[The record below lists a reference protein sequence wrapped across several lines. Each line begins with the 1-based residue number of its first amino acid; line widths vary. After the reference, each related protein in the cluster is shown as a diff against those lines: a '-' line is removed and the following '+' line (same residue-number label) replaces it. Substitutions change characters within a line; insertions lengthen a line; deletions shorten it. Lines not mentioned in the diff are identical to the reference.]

1 MAKNNKNSK
10 KGKEKLNNKVV
21 DKEISNNKDKHGLIQ
36 NMPHILDFSE
46 YKMITNIEDINN
58 TENLGTNTTKNQKNS
73 KFETLKIEINK
84 YYEVEIPKNT
94 KKYGNIILPK
104 NTDKNTD
111 NEKYKNKKIILEDF
125 KDETSKYALKNI
137 NNIKSDILTNISMNL
152 ATGLKNKITGRKTI
166 YITDNVPLM
175 GHTAFGVIDRGTN
188 IIQVRGHSGCNIRCP
203 FCSVDEGTPSKS
215 RINDYYVDI
224 DHLMNTFEQV
234 VNYKGNNRLE
244 AHLDGQ
250 GEPTLY
256 HPLPE
261 LVERLNNVVEKGNG
275 IVSIQ
280 TNGVNLSYKLIDELE
295 EAGLHRINMSI
306 NAMDEKFAKGMS
318 GKKTYDIERIKEMAE
333 YVKNSKIHLL
343 IAPLLLP
350 NYNDEEFRKV
360 IDYAVE
366 LQSRV
371 PQNTINPIT
380 DKLNPILGVQ
390 LCLTYQF
397 GRKVP
402 NMKLWDFKKFY
413 EFLNNLENEYTKQ
426 GLNVHL
432 KTPLKYYGSRPVKRI
447 PCPFSLNETVEGV
460 KVIAEGRIYGEVI
473 GMARDR
479 VIQIINCKNT
489 EKLLGNTVNVKIHRV
504 KDNIIVATL
513 C

>member
-1 MAKNNKNSK
+1 MAKDNKKRKNNKHDENLST
-10 KGKEKLNNKVV
+10 EA
-21 DKEISNNKDKHGLIQ
+21 
-36 NMPHILDFSE
+36 PHILDFSN
-46 YKMITNIEDINN
+46 YKMITRIEDKA
-58 TENLGTNTTKNQKNS
+58 ENK
-73 KFETLKIEINK
+73 KFEMLKIGINK
-84 YYEVEIPKNT
+84 YYEVEIPKNV
-94 KKYGNIILPK
+94 KKYGNITIP
-104 NTDKNTD
+104 NNSEDKD
-111 NEKYKNKKIILEDF
+111 EKDEKDESFNKKIILDDF
-125 KDETSKYALKNI
+125 KDEMSKYALKNI

-152 ATGLKNKITGRKTI
+152 ASNLKNKVTGRKTI
-166 YITDNVPLM
+166 YVTENIPLM

-224 DHLMNTFEQV
+224 DHLINTFERV
-234 VNYKGNNRLE
+234 VGYKGNNKLE

-250 GEPTLY
+250 GEPMLY

-261 LVERLNNVVEKGNG
+261 LVERLNDVVSKGSG

-280 TNGVNLSYKLIDELE
+280 SNGVNLSYKLIDELE
-295 EAGLHRINMSI
+295 EAGLHRINLSI
-306 NAMDEKFAKGMS
+306 NAMDEKFSKGLS
-318 GKKTYDIERIKEMAE
+318 GKKTYNIEKIKEMAE

-350 NYNDEEFRKV
+350 GYNDEEFRKV
-360 IDYAVE
+360 IDYAVD
-366 LQSRV
+366 LQNRI

-380 DKLNPILGVQ
+380 NKLNPILGVQ

-402 NMKLWDFKKFY
+402 NMKIWDFKKFY
-413 EFLNNLENEYTKQ
+413 ELLNTLENEYTKQ
-426 GLNVHL
+426 GFDVHL
-432 KTPLKYYGSRPVKRI
+432 KTPLKYYGSRPMRRI
-447 PCPFSLNETVEGV
+447 PCPFSLNETVENV
-460 KVIAEGRIYGEVI
+460 KVVAEGRIFGEVI
-473 GMARDR
+473 GIARDR

-504 KDNIIVATL
+504 KDNVIVATL

>member
-1 MAKNNKNSK
+1 MAKNNKK
-10 KGKEKLNNKVV
+10 RKNNKH
-21 DKEISNNKDKHGLIQ
+21 DENLSTDL
-36 NMPHILDFSE
+36 PHILDFSS
-46 YKMITNIEDINN
+46 YKMITSIEDKKENEIESKTESK
-58 TENLGTNTTKNQKNS
+58 TENKKENKKEKRNN
-73 KFETLKIEINK
+73 KFEMLKIGINK
-84 YYEVEIPKNT
+84 YYEVEIPKNV
-94 KKYGNIILPK
+94 KKYGNITIPK
-104 NTDKNTD
+104 ENPKE
-111 NEKYKNKKIILEDF
+111 NEKDGECSNKKIILEDF
-125 KDETSKYALKNI
+125 KDETSKYDLKNI

-152 ATGLKNKITGRKTI
+152 ASNLKNKVTGRKTI
-166 YITDNVPLM
+166 YITENIPLI

-224 DHLMNTFEQV
+224 DHLMNTFERV
-234 VNYKGNNRLE
+234 VEYKGNNKIE

-261 LVERLNNVVEKGNG
+261 LVERLNDVVKKGSG

-280 TNGVNLSYKLIDELE
+280 SNGVNLSYKLINELE
-295 EAGLHRINMSI
+295 EAGLHRINLSI
-306 NAMDEKFAKGMS
+306 NAMDEKFSKGLS
-318 GKKTYDIERIKEMAE
+318 GKKSYDIERIKEMAE
-333 YVKNSKIHLL
+333 YIKNSKIHLL

-350 NYNDEEFRKV
+350 GYNDEEFRKV
-360 IDYAVE
+360 IDYAVD
-366 LQSRV
+366 LQNKV
-371 PQNTINPIT
+371 PQDTINPIT
-380 DKLNPILGVQ
+380 NKLNPILGVQ

-402 NMKLWDFKKFY
+402 NMKIWDFKKFY
-413 EFLNNLENEYTKQ
+413 ELLGNLENEYAKK
-426 GLNVHL
+426 GIKVHL
-432 KTPLKYYGSRPVKRI
+432 KTPLKYYGSRPMRRI
-447 PCPFSLNETVEGV
+447 PCPFSLNETVENV
-460 KVIAEGRIYGEVI
+460 KVVAEGRIVGEVI

-489 EKLLGNTVNVKIHRV
+489 EKLLGNTVTVKIHRV
-504 KDNIIVATL
+504 KDNVIVATL